1 MIYDFYIFNRSGTC
15 TFSESYSQGGLPK
28 KSDVQ
33 KLIFGMIYMLRD
45 LTGKLSPRGSDNLHV
60 VRTNTFA
67 IHHYQ
72 SETGLIFVLVT
83 NSIQPDLSRKLEWI
97 YKNIYVEY
105 VSRNVLFV
113 LDHKKPIDN
122 GLFRKKVNEYIL
134 LDSSANKAPNN
145 NKNDGNGASNNQPE
159 DAVKNKL

>member
-15 TFSESYSQGGLPK
+15 TFSESYSQEALPK
-28 KSDVQ
+28 KSDIK

-83 NSIQPDLSRKLEWI
+83 KANIADLSRKLEWI
-97 YKNIYVEY
+97 YKNLYVEN
-105 VSRNVLFV
+105 VSRNVLFI

-122 GLFRKKVNEYIL
+122 GLFRKKVNDYIL
-134 LDSSANKAPNN
+134 VDSNTSKLVKNDSS
-145 NKNDGNGASNNQPE
+145 NGSSNHQQENQL
-159 DAVKNKL
+159 KNKI